1 MKAKNLVILSSLVQY
16 SLTLNTA
23 MAKEKPQVLDYAIYT
38 MENANEVAAETGF
51 APLPEEEI
59 QASVDALKA
68 LEK

>member
-1 MKAKNLVILSSLVQY
+1 
-16 SLTLNTA
+16 

-59 QASVDALKA
+59 QASVDALNA
-68 LEK
+68 LEIIISI

>member
-1 MKAKNLVILSSLVQY
+1 
-16 SLTLNTA
+16 

-38 MENANEVAAETGF
+38 MENANKVAAETGF